1 MLGRIYFTGD
11 NGYQNFLVF
20 APMLSSLIL
29 NNDRKVTD
37 WISTKISSEKFK
49 LFNAGLSRVNLKFSN
64 SVLVQK
70 GFS

>member
-1 MLGRIYFTGD
+1 MFGRIYFTGD

-20 APMLSSLIL
+20 APTLSFLIL

-37 WISTKISSEKFK
+37 WMSTKSSEKFK
-49 LFNAGLSRVNLKFSN
+49 PFGAGLGRVNLKFNN

-70 GFS
+70 VFS

>member
-1 MLGRIYFTGD
+1 MFGQIYFTGD